1 MYKAMYEVSEILAF
15 YASRVKT
22 LEHTTLYH
30 RAPATDI
37 FLFKGDKDL
46 GKNF

>member
-1 MYKAMYEVSEILAF
+1 MYKALYEVSEILAF

-22 LEHTTLYH
+22 LEHTT
-30 RAPATDI
+30 APATDI